1 MKKLLG
7 LASVL
12 FLSFSMIGCAAD
24 AEDSANDD
32 GTSPNGDEVV
42 GETSESDLTIT
53 PTRQA
58 QLDALRARVTKDFGH
73 PASLEGK
80 KLVFLVRRYK
90 SDDSKAVFFAH
101 IMKRDIKTGK
111 DSELTSADYKG
122 SKFEARIKEGFF
134 DGPEVISILKK
145 TDGKWAT
152 AKKGSDEAYVVG
164 PTDVA
169 YEPWDKEFGVPRA
182 WLGL

>member
-24 AEDSANDD
+24 ADDADND
-32 GTSPNGDEVV
+32 GTEEVV
-42 GETSESDLTIT
+42 GETSEADLTIT

-58 QLDALRARVTKDFGH
+58 QLDALRARVTKSFGH

-90 SDDSKAVFFAH
+90 SDASKAVIFAH
-101 IMKRDIKTGK
+101 IMKRDIKT
-111 DSELTSADYKG
+111 
-122 SKFEARIKEGFF
+122 
-134 DGPEVISILKK
+134 
-145 TDGKWAT
+145 
-152 AKKGSDEAYVVG
+152 
-164 PTDVA
+164 
-169 YEPWDKEFGVPRA
+169 
-182 WLGL
+182 

>member
-7 LASVL
+7 VASVL
-12 FLSFSMIGCAAD
+12 FVSFSMIGCAAD
-24 AEDSANDD
+24 AEDSAND
-32 GTSPNGDEVV
+32 GSEEVV

-53 PTRQA
+53 PTRQE

-73 PASLEGK
+73 PASLQGK
-80 KLVFLVRRYK
+80 KLVFLVHRYK
-90 SDDSKAVFFAH
+90 SDASKAVFFAH

-111 DSELTSADYKG
+111 DAELTSVDYKG
-122 SKFEARIKEGFF
+122 SVFEGRIEAGVF

-145 TDGKWAT
+145 ADGKWAT
-152 AKKGSDEAYVVG
+152 AKKGADEAYVVG

-169 YEPWDKEFGVPRA
+169 YEPWDKEYGVPRA

>member
-7 LASVL
+7 VASVL

-24 AEDSANDD
+24 ADDATNDD
-32 GTSPNGDEVV
+32 GTEEVV

-80 KLVFLVRRYK
+80 KLVFLVHRYK
-90 SDDSKAVFFAH
+90 SDASKAVFFAR

-111 DSELTSADYKG
+111 DAELTSADYKG
-122 SKFEARIKEGFF
+122 SEFEGRIKEGVF
-134 DGPEVISILKK
+134 DGPEVISVLKK
-145 TDGKWAT
+145 ADGKWAT
-152 AKKGSDEAYVVG
+152 AKKGSSEA
-164 PTDVA
+164 PA
-169 YEPWDKEFGVPRA
+169 ISSAAF
-182 WLGL
+182 